1 MSCHSFLLDFLFF
14 IILLSRSS
22 GFFPFFLLAWYW
34 LLFLICVYFFFFFF
48 VFLLLFLFTFLSD
61 LIRQVSFLF
70 FIIAVGRS
78 LGLFVHC
85 LEAVWVME
93 QMKQW
98 QNSGNELLVPEIG
111 FNHEGEKDSDEDSS
125 GESDTSSATTTD
137 YVLPPR

>member
-14 IILLSRSS
+14 YHFTLSFFRILPILSLGLVLVIVSYLC
-22 GFFPFFLLAWYW
+22 LLLL
-34 LLFLICVYFFFFFF
+34 LLFCLFTSF
-48 VFLLLFLFTFLSD
+48 FLFTFLSD

-111 FNHEGEKDSDEDSS
+111 FNYEGEDSS